1 MPKASATTRTEKEPG
16 RLAQMLQVFRMT
28 IREDRRALPIL
39 IVCFAVPVVL
49 GVLAALLLAPGN
61 VVGMI
66 LYIVLGVLLGF
77 LLFLLLLGRL
87 AERAAYAR
95 IAGQPG
101 AVSAVVQNSLR
112 GSWIG
117 DAMPVAVN
125 PKTQDAVYRVVGKG
139 GVGLIAEGPT
149 SRTRRLVEEQRRVV
163 QRIIA
168 NVPITV
174 IQVGPDPDSTPLHR
188 IPATLRRTKSVLKK
202 AEIRAI
208 SARFESLS
216 RGGNLPIPKGI
227 DPLKVR
233 APRPR

>member
-1 MPKASATTRTEKEPG
+1 MPKASDTTRTQKEPG

-39 IVCFAVPVVL
+39 IVCFAVPILL
-49 GVLAALLLAPGN
+49 GVLAAILLSPGN

-66 LYIVLGVLLGF
+66 LTIVLGLLLGF
-77 LLFLLLLGRL
+77 LLFLLVLGRL
-87 AERAAYAR
+87 AERAAYDR

-112 GSWIG
+112 RSWIG
-117 DAMPVAVN
+117 DPMPVAVN

-139 GVGLIAEGPT
+139 GVALIAEGPA
-149 SRTRRLVEEQRRVV
+149 SRTKRLIDEQRRIV
-163 QRIIA
+163 QRIVT

-174 IQVGPDPDSTPLHR
+174 IQVGPDAGSTPLHR
-188 IPATLRRTKSVLKK
+188 IPATLRRTKGVLRKP
-202 AEIRAI
+202 EIRAI

-227 DPLKVR
+227 DPMKVR